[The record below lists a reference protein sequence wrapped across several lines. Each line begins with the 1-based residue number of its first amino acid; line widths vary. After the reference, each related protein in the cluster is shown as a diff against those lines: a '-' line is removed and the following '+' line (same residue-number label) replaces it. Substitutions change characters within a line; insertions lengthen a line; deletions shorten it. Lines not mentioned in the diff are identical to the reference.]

1 MTVKDTNTAKEPETG
16 LGDGV
21 SPQLSPLH
29 RPKPTNPGKTI
40 TNIRL
45 DAGSSS
51 FISGAGS
58 LAVSLNDS
66 SVLLGE
72 TGIEEDY
79 FRYCYSHSQT
89 RRREVGVGQF
99 YYY

>member
-1 MTVKDTNTAKEPETG
+1 MKDTNTGKEPEKG

-21 SPQLSPLH
+21 SPQLSPLQ
-29 RPKPTNPGKTI
+29 RPKPTNTGKTI
-40 TNIRL
+40 SNIRL

-51 FISGAGS
+51 FISGAS
-58 LAVSLNDS
+58 VSLNDS

-79 FRYCYSHSQT
+79 FRYSYSHSQN
-89 RRREVGVGQF
+89 RRREVGVGH
-99 YYY
+99 YDY